1 MAVARYRSESSGS
14 TLQENAVG
22 SIVDK
27 SASLTNPINDRKALL
42 GFQQSQN
49 KRHLLDLTTK
59 VGHTSARKIMICCLS
74 CCCRMQVTLEQLHV
88 LYGFILQER
97 PSCCH

>member
-1 MAVARYRSESSGS
+1 MM
-14 TLQENAVG
+14 QENAVG

-27 SASLTNPINDRKALL
+27 SASLTNPINDRKAIL

-59 VGHTSARKIMICCLS
+59 VGHIS
-74 CCCRMQVTLEQLHV
+74 V
-88 LYGFILQER
+88 LT
-97 PSCCH
+97 

>member
-1 MAVARYRSESSGS
+1 MM
-14 TLQENAVG
+14 QENAVG

-59 VGHTSARKIMICCLS
+59 VRHTSATNITRCCS
-74 CCCRMQVTLEQLHV
+74 SRWCRMQITL
-88 LYGFILQER
+88 
-97 PSCCH
+97 